1 MTRISIASLFTEILL
16 ICGLAGAQVAQ
27 VAPSESSVSAPR
39 AESRQSASSE
49 PQFQQRYPRYRVRK
63 SDVVDVKFAFSG
75 EFDQTV
81 TVQPDG
87 YITLDRVGDI
97 QVENKTLPEL
107 TEAIRN
113 AYRGI
118 LHEPVV
124 TVSLKDFDK
133 PFFIAAG
140 QVGHP
145 GKYELRS
152 DTTLVAALAIAG
164 GYTDA
169 AKHSQVLLFRRV
181 SNEMVEA
188 RVFNVKQ
195 MLGSRNLQEDPHL
208 LPGDM
213 LFVPQSKLS
222 KVRRYLPTSSMG
234 MYLTPNPF

>member
-1 MTRISIASLFTEILL
+1 MTRTRLALFLVALLMTCTCAS
-16 ICGLAGAQVAQ
+16 AQSSPTARPEKPVGTSRSNSRQA
-27 VAPSESSVSAPR
+27 ESSPA
-39 AESRQSASSE
+39 
-49 PQFQQRYPRYRVRK
+49 QFQERFPRYRVRR
-63 SDVVDVKFAFSG
+63 SDVVDLKFAFSP

-87 YITLDRVGDI
+87 YITLREVGDV
-97 QVENKTLPEL
+97 QVENKTLAEL

-140 QVGHP
+140 QIGRP
-145 GKYELRS
+145 GKYELRG
-152 DTTLVAALAIAG
+152 DTTLVEALAIAG
-164 GYTDA
+164 GLTEA
-169 AKHSQVLLFRRV
+169 SKHSEVVLFRRV
-181 SNEMVEA
+181 SDETFEA
-188 RVFNVKQ
+188 RMFNVKH

-213 LFVPQSKLS
+213 LFVPQNKMSKL
-222 KVRRYLPTSSMG
+222 RRYLPASSMG